1 VYLGEAHVD
10 GAADHDKIKIGR
22 SEGRF
27 RALQIRVDYA
37 AVEFNHVV
45 VHYANGTSEEVQ
57 VRQKI
62 RAGGSTRDIDLA
74 GGDRAI
80 VRTRELWIAAP
91 TSAAFRVRDALRLH
105 RWVISLCSVGKTGE
119 VLYRFNT
126 GGRMNGGV
134 VTYSINGKQYVAVV
148 SGAANAFWGWRRFRN
163 GDRVRVAE

>member
-1 VYLGEAHVD
+1 MTRKALPITVAILLLLSFGPASYARGWVYLGEAHVD

-80 VRTRELWIAAP
+80 DNVEFWYERANYGSRRP
-91 TSAAFRVRDALRLH
+91 RVR
-105 RWVISLCSVGKTGE
+105 
-119 VLYRFNT
+119 LYGFQR
-126 GGRMNGGV
+126 
-134 VTYSINGKQYVAVV
+134 
-148 SGAANAFWGWRRFRN
+148 
-163 GDRVRVAE
+163 

>member
-1 VYLGEAHVD
+1 MTRKVLPITVVILLLLSFGPASYARGWVYLGEAHVD
-10 GAADHDKIKIGR
+10 GSADHDKIKIGR

-27 RALQIRVDYA
+27 RALQIKVDYA

-80 VRTRELWIAAP
+80 DNVEFWYERANYGSRRPRA
-91 TSAAFRVRDALRLH
+91 RLYGFQ
-105 RWVISLCSVGKTGE
+105 R
-119 VLYRFNT
+119 
-126 GGRMNGGV
+126 
-134 VTYSINGKQYVAVV
+134 
-148 SGAANAFWGWRRFRN
+148 
-163 GDRVRVAE
+163 

>member
-1 VYLGEAHVD
+1 MTRKAMPISLAIVLLLTFGVASYARGWVYLGEAHVD
-10 GAADHDKIKIGR
+10 GSADHDKIKIGT

-27 RALQIRVDYA
+27 RSLQIRVDYA

-80 VRTRELWIAAP
+80 DNVEFWYERANYGSRRP
-91 TSAAFRVRDALRLH
+91 RVR
-105 RWVISLCSVGKTGE
+105 
-119 VLYRFNT
+119 LYGFQR
-126 GGRMNGGV
+126 
-134 VTYSINGKQYVAVV
+134 
-148 SGAANAFWGWRRFRN
+148 
-163 GDRVRVAE
+163 